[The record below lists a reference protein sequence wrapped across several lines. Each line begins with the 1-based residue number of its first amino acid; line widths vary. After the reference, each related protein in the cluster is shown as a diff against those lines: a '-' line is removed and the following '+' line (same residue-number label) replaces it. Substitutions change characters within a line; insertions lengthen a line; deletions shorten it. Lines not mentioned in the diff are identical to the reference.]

1 MKKNIITY
9 FLIIIGILIS
19 IIIYLSLIGIETDK
33 FNDTI
38 KDKVSQNNNQLDIQ
52 LKKIKLTLDPF
63 NFKIN
68 AKTIG
73 TKLIFQK
80 KVVEL
85 ESIKTKI
92 SFNSLFKN
100 KLVSSNFIVSTRS
113 VLLKDLVGF
122 LRVTTNRAE
131 LFFLEKSIEKGYAII
146 DLELSFDKDGNI
158 KKDYRI
164 KGLLKDGKISLL
176 NDYNLENIN
185 FSLNIENDNYN
196 FKEIKFSTN
205 DIDFFSDS
213 LKIKKNKKEF
223 FVEGYIE
230 NEKSILNDKL
240 LNLIKL
246 NFNNVNFVDIKFASK
261 NDFSFNL
268 NKKLKFKNLT
278 ITSKILIDET
288 EYYKPEILNDY
299 FSEVKDKINLKDHKI
314 EAIYKKDYLSI
325 KGTGKIQLE
334 KDFDEIDYSV
344 SKINDKVDFDSNIK
358 ISELKIKN
366 QKNIQ
371 KNIKTFFPKIKETIN
386 LKDHQVNIKFKD
398 NDLSIKGTGKIQ
410 LEKDFDEIDYS
421 VSKIN
426 DKVDFDS
433 NLIINKTSFQIEKL
447 DYKKEKNSKLQLTLS
462 GNYEKTKGLVLDQF
476 VILNKK
482 NKIKLNNLLVDKY
495 KRIIKFDD
503 LNLDF
508 FDTENRR
515 NKLSL
520 KRIKKNNYELNG
532 SIFNANKLIND
543 LLTSK
548 EDKHYRIF
556 KNNLNLNLNLTE
568 VYIDDSNILNNLK
581 GNFYIENNKISQAN
595 ISALFDNNESLTFT
609 INTNNGEKI
618 TTLFS
623 SRAKPLVKK
632 YKFIKGFE
640 ESQEGYLDF
649 YSSKKD
655 GISNSKLI
663 IDNFKVKEIPAL
675 AKLLA
680 LASLQGIADLLT
692 GEGIRFTDF
701 EMNFTNRNNYMT
713 IEELYA
719 IGPAI
724 SILIQGYI
732 EQDNLISL
740 KGTLVPAT
748 TINRTIASIPL
759 IGDLLIGKKV
769 GDGVFGVS
777 FKIKGS
783 PKDLKTT
790 VNPIKTLT
798 PRFITRT
805 LEKIKKN

>member
-344 SKINDKVDFDSNIK
+344 SKINDKVDFDSN
-358 ISELKIKN
+358 
-366 QKNIQ
+366 
-371 KNIKTFFPKIKETIN
+371 
-386 LKDHQVNIKFKD
+386 
-398 NDLSIKGTGKIQ
+398 
-410 LEKDFDEIDYS
+410 
-421 VSKIN
+421 
-426 DKVDFDS
+426 
-433 NLIINKTSFQIEKL
+433 LIINKTSFQIEKL

-701 EMNFTNRNNYMT
+701 EMNFTNNDKLMT

-724 SILIQGYI
+724 SILIEGYI
-732 EQDNLISL
+732 EENSLISL
-740 KGTLVPAT
+740 RGTLVPAT

-759 IGDLLIGKKV
+759 IGDLLVGKKV
-769 GDGVFGVS
+769 GEGVFGVS
-777 FKIKGS
+777 FKVKGP
-783 PKDLKTT
+783 PKKLETT

>member
-33 FNDTI
+33 FNNTI
-38 KDKVSQNNNQLDIQ
+38 KDKVSQSNNQLDVQ

-100 KLVSSNFIVSTRS
+100 KIVSSNFIVSTRS

-246 NFNNVNFVDIKFASK
+246 NFNNVNFVNIKFASK

-386 LKDHQVNIKFKD
+386 LKDHQVNIKLKD

-433 NLIINKTSFQIEKL
+433 NLIINKTSFQIEKI

-777 FKIKGS
+777 FKIKGP

>member
-100 KLVSSNFIVSTRS
+100 KLVSSNFIISTRS

-246 NFNNVNFVDIKFASK
+246 NFNNVNFVNIKFASK

-433 NLIINKTSFQIEKL
+433 NLIINKTSFQIEKI

-701 EMNFTNRNNYMT
+701 EMNFTNKNNYMT

-777 FKIKGS
+777 FKIKGP

>member
-314 EAIYKKDYLSI
+314 EAIYKKDY
-325 KGTGKIQLE
+325 
-334 KDFDEIDYSV
+334 
-344 SKINDKVDFDSNIK
+344 
-358 ISELKIKN
+358 
-366 QKNIQ
+366 
-371 KNIKTFFPKIKETIN
+371 
-386 LKDHQVNIKFKD
+386 
-398 NDLSIKGTGKIQ
+398 LSIKGTGKIQ

>member
-1 MKKNIITY
+1 MKKNIIKY
-9 FLIIIGILIS
+9 SLIVIGILIS
-19 IIIYLSLIGIETDK
+19 IIIYLSLIGLETDK

-38 KDKVSQNNNQLDIQ
+38 KNKISQNNNQLDIQ
-52 LKKIKLTLDPF
+52 LKKIKLTLDPL

-80 KVVEL
+80 KKVEL

-92 SFNSLFKN
+92 SLKSLSKN
-100 KLVSSNFIVSTRS
+100 KLVSSNFIISTRS

-122 LRVTTNRAE
+122 LRVTTNRTE
-131 LFFLEKSIEKGYAII
+131 LFFLEKLIKKGYAII
-146 DLELSFDKDGNI
+146 DLELNFDEDGNL
-158 KKDYRI
+158 KKDYKV

-196 FKEIKFSTN
+196 FKEIEFSTN
-205 DIDFFSDS
+205 NIDFFSDS
-213 LKIKKNKKEF
+213 LKIKKNEKEF

-230 NEKSILNDKL
+230 NKKSILNDQL
-240 LNLIKL
+240 LNLIKQ
-246 NFNNVNFVDIKFASK
+246 NFNNVNFTNIKFASK
-261 NDFSFNL
+261 NNFSFNF

-278 ITSKILIDET
+278 IASKILIDET

-314 EAIYKKDYLSI
+314 EATYKKDYLSI

-344 SKINDKVDFDSNIK
+344 SKIDD
-358 ISELKIKN
+358 
-366 QKNIQ
+366 
-371 KNIKTFFPKIKETIN
+371 
-386 LKDHQVNIKFKD
+386 
-398 NDLSIKGTGKIQ
+398 
-410 LEKDFDEIDYS
+410 
-421 VSKIN
+421 KIN
-426 DKVDFDS
+426 FDS
-433 NLIINKTSFQIEKL
+433 NLIINKTSFQIKKI
-447 DYKKEKNSKLQLTLS
+447 DYKKEKNSKLQLTMS

-476 VILNKK
+476 MILSKK
-482 NKIKLNNLLVDKY
+482 NKIKLNNLLVDRY

-508 FDTENRR
+508 FDTENKR

-543 LLTSK
+543 LLKSK
-548 EDKHYRIF
+548 DDKHYRIF
-556 KNNLNLNLNLTE
+556 KNNLNLNLNLAE

-581 GNFYIENNKISQAN
+581 GNFYIENNKISQVN
-595 ISALFDNNESLTFT
+595 ISALFDNNERLTFT

-623 SRAKPLVKK
+623 SRAKPLVKR

-640 ESQEGYLDF
+640 DSQEGYLDF

-724 SILIQGYI
+724 SILIEGYI

-748 TINRTIASIPL
+748 TVNRTIASIPL

-777 FKIKGS
+777 FKIKGP

>member
-9 FLIIIGILIS
+9 SLIIIGILIS

-33 FNDTI
+33 FNNTI
-38 KDKVSQNNNQLDIQ
+38 KDKVSQNNNQLDVQ

-246 NFNNVNFVDIKFASK
+246 NFNNVNFVNIKFASK

-433 NLIINKTSFQIEKL
+433 NLIINKTSFQIEKI

-777 FKIKGS
+777 FKIKGP

>member
-9 FLIIIGILIS
+9 SLIIIGILIS

-246 NFNNVNFVDIKFASK
+246 NFNNVNFVNIKFASK

-433 NLIINKTSFQIEKL
+433 NLIINKTSFQIEKI

-777 FKIKGS
+777 FKIKGP

>member
-366 QKNIQ
+366 Q